1 MGLILLTLFIA
12 VPIIEFALFIEIG
25 GFLGLWPTLLIVV
38 LTALLGTILLRAQGL
53 ATIRRAE
60 QHMAAGELPVN
71 EVVSGL
77 FLLVAGSLLLTPGFM
92 TDAIGF
98 SLFVPSV
105 RLWLG
110 QKILA
115 YLMARGT
122 VHIAGFG
129 DFENFRGPGEPR
141 SPNHPSYGPTI
152 DGDFTE
158 VKPGP
163 SQDDSPWSQSNG
175 SPRLK

>member
-12 VPIIEFALFIEIG
+12 VPIIEIALFIEIG
-25 GFLGLWPTLLIVV
+25 GFLGLWPTLLIVIA
-38 LTALLGTILLRAQGL
+38 TALLGTVLLRAQGL
-53 ATIRRAE
+53 ATLRRAE

-77 FLLVAGSLLLTPGFM
+77 FLLVAGTLLLTPGFL
-92 TDAIGF
+92 TDAVGF

-110 QKILA
+110 QQVLSF
-115 YLMARGT
+115 LMARGT
-122 VHIAGFG
+122 VHFARFG
-129 DFENFRGPGEPR
+129 DFDGFHGPEGP
-141 SPNHPSYGPTI
+141 SGPKNPSYGPTI

-163 SQDDSPWSQSNG
+163 SQDSPWSDSDR
-175 SPRLK
+175 SPHLK